1 MLTLNGKRSL
11 MIITDENYFDHDAD
25 IGIIGR
31 GHSLEESFVDAAT
44 AMFALMANLSEV
56 HPKTSIKFEF
66 EETDVELAFVT
77 WLNSLI
83 AKAQADNL
91 LLSRFQIK
99 KNGNLWHGEAQGEVW
114 RDDIERGIEVKGA
127 TLTMLSVK
135 QAEGKWEAK
144 CVVDV

>member
-1 MLTLNGKRSL
+1 MT
-11 MIITDENYFDHDAD
+11 MMTTDENYFDHDAD

-31 GHSLEESFVDAAT
+31 GNSLEECFVDAAT
-44 AMFALMANLSEV
+44 AMFALMANLSNVE
-56 HPKTSIKFEF
+56 PKISITFEF

-83 AKAQADNL
+83 AKAQAENL
-91 LLSRFQIK
+91 LLCRFQIRE
-99 KNGNLWHGEAQGEVW
+99 NNHLWYGEAQGEKW
-114 RDDIERGIEVKGA
+114 RDDIERGIDVKGA

-135 QAEGKWEAK
+135 QTDGHWEAK

>member
-1 MLTLNGKRSL
+1 

-31 GHSLEESFVDAAT
+31 GNSLEESFVDAAT

-99 KNGNLWHGEAQGEVW
+99 KNSNLWRGEAQGVVW

-135 QAEGKWEAK
+135 QADGKWEAK

>member
-1 MLTLNGKRSL
+1 

-31 GHSLEESFVDAAT
+31 GNSLEESFVDAAT

-91 LLSRFQIK
+91 LLSRFQIR
-99 KNGNLWHGEAQGEVW
+99 KNGNLWRGEAQGEVW

-135 QAEGKWEAK
+135 QADGKWEAK